1 MKIMTLKEFNKKIEP
16 LEKTHLNCG
25 VFTCWRRVYKV
36 FVIPLTVVSFA
47 LLALSLEIK
56 NEEICTL
63 LNIPKDNTW
72 ILVLSIITFMLLVPI
87 IMSLFHE
94 IVHILSFPRKFYKAI
109 IVLNLPFTISVAYDG
124 ELKKKDTLISIISP
138 VVVLT
143 ILISVGCIIIKSI
156 YVYAWL
162 MTFNIALASSDIF
175 TFFYI
180 IKTVPQGAYIYGNY
194 YRCE

>member
-1 MKIMTLKEFNKKIEP
+1 MTIKEYNKKIKP
-16 LEKTHLNCG
+16 LEKTYLNCG
-25 VFTCWRRVYKV
+25 VFACWSRVYKV
-36 FVIPLTVVSFA
+36 FILPLTVVSFA
-47 LLALSLEIK
+47 LLSWSLEMK
-56 NEEICTL
+56 YEEICAL
-63 LNIPKDNTW
+63 FNISKNNTW
-72 ILVLSIITFMLLVPI
+72 ILVFCIIIFLLFVPI

-94 IVHILSFPRKFYKAI
+94 IVHVLSFPQKFYKTI

-143 ILISVGCIIIKSI
+143 ILISVGCIFIKSI

-180 IKTVPQGAYIYGNY
+180 IKTVPQDAYMYGNY
-194 YRCE
+194 YRCQR